1 MLKEFKEFIAK
12 GNVIDLAV
20 GLVIGVAFGKI
31 VTSLVNDVVMPPIG
45 LLLGGIDFGNL
56 FVTLKG
62 AHFDTLKAAKDGGAV
77 TVNYGV
83 FINTVIEFL
92 IVALVIF
99 LVIKAINRMKR
110 KPEELP
116 PAMKAC
122 PYCCSSI
129 AIEATRCPQC
139 TSDLKA
145 A

>member
-1 MLKEFKEFIAK
+1 MLKEFKEFIAR

-20 GLVIGVAFGKI
+20 GIVIGAAFGKI
-31 VTSLVNDVVMPPIG
+31 ITSLVNDVVMPPIG
-45 LLLGGIDFGNL
+45 MLLGGIDFTNL

-62 AHFDTLKAAKDGGAV
+62 THYDTLKAAKDNGSV

-83 FINTVIEFL
+83 FINTCIEFL

-99 LVIKAINRMKR
+99 LVVKAINRMKR
-110 KPEELP
+110 QPAELP
-116 PAMKAC
+116 PTMKQCA
-122 PYCCSSI
+122 YCCSSI

>member
-1 MLKEFKEFIAK
+1 
-12 GNVIDLAV
+12 
-20 GLVIGVAFGKI
+20 VIGAAFGKI

-62 AHFDTLKAAKDGGAV
+62 PRFDTLKAARDGGAV

-92 IVALVIF
+92 IVGLVIF

-110 KPEELP
+110 QPAELP
-116 PAMKAC
+116 PATKAC
-122 PYCCSSI
+122 AYCCSTI

>member
-1 MLKEFKEFIAK
+1 MLKEFKEFIAR

-20 GLVIGVAFGKI
+20 GLVIGAAFGKI
-31 VTSLVNDVVMPPIG
+31 VTSLVNDIVMPPIG
-45 LLLGGIDFGNL
+45 MLLGGIDFGNL

-62 AHFDTLKAAKDGGAV
+62 ARFDTLKAAKEGGAV
-77 TVNYGV
+77 TINYGV
-83 FINTVIEFL
+83 FINTCIEFL
-92 IVALVIF
+92 IVAFVIF

-110 KPEELP
+110 QPAELP
-116 PAMKAC
+116 PTMKSC
-122 PYCCSSI
+122 VYCCSSI

>member
-20 GLVIGVAFGKI
+20 GLVIGAAFGKI
-31 VTSLVNDVVMPPIG
+31 VTSLVNDIVMPPIG
-45 LLLGGIDFGNL
+45 MLLGGVDFTNL
-56 FVTLKG
+56 FATLKG
-62 AHFDTLKAAKDGGAV
+62 ADFETLKAAKDGGAV
-77 TVNYGV
+77 TINYGA
-83 FINTVIEFL
+83 FINTCIEFL

-110 KPEELP
+110 KPAELP
-116 PAMKAC
+116 ASTKSCA
-122 PYCCSSI
+122 YCCSII
-129 AIEATRCPQC
+129 AVEATRCPQC